1 MVFLFVSTKTA
12 VQFRLFF
19 GIKLCRDK
27 AVTGVVQAMIMFF
40 FKSSKKANKNMSTR
54 GRFPSISTGLQSSVS
69 ADRSISLQDQYKSYD
84 RAALIDLERL
94 ILICK
99 DNLSLIVCYIE
110 NFALLIYF
118 QLTLSL
124 SSLSGTRETRW
135 RSSESRSFQHKIH
148 RIPKQKVGEF
158 LSLKGPFT
166 NYVTHPQYH
175 IIYCL
180 KFIKF
185 I

>member
-1 MVFLFVSTKTA
+1 MER
-12 VQFRLFF
+12 Q
-19 GIKLCRDK
+19 
-27 AVTGVVQAMIMFF
+27 
-40 FKSSKKANKNMSTR
+40 SSDGGSSGHDHVLLQVLKKKNM
-54 GRFPSISTGLQSSVS
+54 IINTGQIPQHLDRIVAPESSMS
-69 ADRSISLQDQYKSYD
+69 ADRSASLQDQNKSYD